1 MQGQLLVTPEVLE
14 STASEFSEVST
25 QVMSLT
31 DQMLTKVTD
40 LNSSWQGEAS
50 DAYIKKFT
58 ELRDDIERVNGMIK
72 EHVSD
77 LTEMANIYKTA
88 EQENV
93 EIANA
98 LAGDIIS

>member
-58 ELRDDIERVNGMIK
+58 ELRDDIERGN
-72 EHVSD
+72 D
-77 LTEMANIYKTA
+77 
-88 EQENV
+88 
-93 EIANA
+93 
-98 LAGDIIS
+98 

>member
-1 MQGQLLVTPEVLE
+1 MILSV
-14 STASEFSEVST
+14 
-25 QVMSLT
+25 
-31 DQMLTKVTD
+31 
-40 LNSSWQGEAS
+40 
-50 DAYIKKFT
+50 
-58 ELRDDIERVNGMIK
+58 GMIK